1 MMNDKATLVS
11 RFQQMVDLY
20 GDRMALSAG
29 DTSWS
34 YREFDRKSDEAAA
47 GLLANGA
54 EAGMKIG
61 IWTGETPEAMMF
73 YMAVLKSGATA
84 VMLNTSWTGQE
95 MCERLL
101 DSDVEMLIYN
111 EGCKTMDFT
120 VISEQ
125 IHLPLL
131 RKKIYI
137 GNPSKHFEGIA
148 METVI
153 ADGRKIPDSRLRMVK
168 EAISAADE
176 DAILFTSGSTCRPKA
191 VLTTHN
197 SRLQCALAQAKMLA
211 ADENDRYCVAIP
223 MFHCFS
229 MTSNLLAAWMTG
241 AAVVLP
247 QDRKTD
253 HIFRIVQEK
262 RCTILS
268 AVPTL
273 YSALLA
279 NKNRENYDISSLRT
293 GIIGGSLYSEA
304 FFKRV
309 CNALHINLISSFG
322 QTEATS
328 CITCCEYNDSLEVR
342 ASTLGHF
349 LPGVEGVI
357 KNPKTGEKM
366 PVRQIGEI
374 CFKGFNVMK
383 GYYKQPEM
391 TAKTIDQEGF
401 VHTGDLGFIDE
412 NGYLHMTG
420 RLKEMI
426 IRGGENIAPGEVEC
440 AIMKDNRVAQVKV
453 VGIPDEHYGEEVCA
467 CVILNTSA
475 DMSADEVKK
484 AVAGQI
490 AAYKVPKYVLFT
502 HVFPLN
508 ASGKVD
514 TMAVRKWAVREC
526 ESCA

>member
-1 MMNDKATLVS
+1 MGKSETLIS
-11 RFQQMVDLY
+11 RFQYIVNVY
-20 GDRMALSAG
+20 GERPAVITENEKM
-29 DTSWS
+29 T
-34 YREFDRKSDEAAA
+34 YCEFDRMSDEVAA
-47 GLLANGA
+47 GLIAHGVKK
-54 EAGMKIG
+54 GTKIG
-61 IWTGETPEAMMF
+61 LWTGETIWA
-73 YMAVLKSGATA
+73 MAVYIGILKAGAAA
-84 VMLNTSWTGQE
+84 VLLNTSWTEQE
-95 MCERLL
+95 ISDRLQ
-101 DSDVEMLIYN
+101 DADVEILFYNDGYKQTDFKVICRHLMIPMLQ
-111 EGCKTMDFT
+111 E
-120 VISEQ
+120 
-125 IHLPLL
+125 
-131 RKKIYI
+131 KIYM
-137 GNPSKHFEGIA
+137 GSTSTDTESD
-148 METVI
+148 TLDQLI
-153 ADGRKIPDSRLRMVK
+153 ADGKKISAVQLAQVK
-168 EAISAADE
+168 SSVTAADE

-191 VLTTHN
+191 VVTTHD

-247 QDRKTD
+247 EDRKTD
-253 HIFRIVQEK
+253 HIFRAVQEQQ
-262 RCTILS
+262 CTILS

-293 GIIGGSLYSEA
+293 GIIGGSLYSEV

-309 CNALHINLISSFG
+309 CRELHINLIASFG

-349 LPGVEGVI
+349 LSGVEGTI
-357 KNPKTGEKM
+357 KDPKTGEKL

-391 TAKTIDQEGF
+391 TAKTIDREGF

-440 AIMKDNRVAQVKV
+440 AIMKDRRVAQVKV

-475 DMSADEVKK
+475 DMSADEVKR
-484 AVAGQI
+484 AVAGHI

-508 ASGKVD
+508 ASGKIDVA
-514 TMAVRKWAVREC
+514 AVRKWAVREC
-526 ESCA
+526 EACA

>member
-34 YREFDRKSDEAAA
+34 YREFDRKSDEATA

-54 EAGMKIG
+54 KAGMKIG
-61 IWTGETPEAMMF
+61 LWTGETPEAMMF

-95 MCERLL
+95 VCERLL

-137 GNPSKHFEGIA
+137 GNPSKNFEGIA

-191 VLTTHN
+191 VVTTHN

-412 NGYLHMTG
+412 MD
-420 RLKEMI
+420 I
-426 IRGGENIAPGEVEC
+426 CI
-440 AIMKDNRVAQVKV
+440 
-453 VGIPDEHYGEEVCA
+453 
-467 CVILNTSA
+467 
-475 DMSADEVKK
+475 
-484 AVAGQI
+484 
-490 AAYKVPKYVLFT
+490 
-502 HVFPLN
+502 
-508 ASGKVD
+508 
-514 TMAVRKWAVREC
+514 
-526 ESCA
+526 